1 MYADSKCGRKVQ
13 TTSISDAFP
22 ANRPSKN
29 AIKKLRYSQEH
40 ILVSFGYI
48 LSLFILR
55 GSVSTTR
62 SAVAE
67 TASVNV
73 VAWVRFACLS

>member
-1 MYADSKCGRKVQ
+1 MYAGSRCDKKVR

-29 AIKKLRYSQEH
+29 AIKELSQKY
-40 ILVSFGYI
+40 ILVGLGYV

-73 VAWVRFACLS
+73 VA